1 MLLAPT
7 VTPSSDTL
15 TPPPGANLPTDVPL
29 WLLDDPQEWSAFSRP
44 SGQGP
49 DCWESNVVI
58 EGMHCAA
65 CSLTVEDAL
74 TRIPGV
80 ISAQVGAASHR
91 AKVVWSAGAVKPSTW
106 MQAVQSSG
114 YRAVPANDAFASER
128 RKLETRQALWRWL
141 VAGLCMMQVMMYA
154 YPAYV
159 ATRAT

>member
-1 MLLAPT
+1 MLSVGTDSLPL
-7 VTPSSDTL
+7 SSDIP
-15 TPPPGANLPTDVPL
+15 TPGLASPSDAAL

-44 SGQGP
+44 SSRAA

-80 ISAQVGAASHR
+80 VSAQVGAASHR
-91 AKVVWSAGAVKPSTW
+91 AKIIWSAAEVKPSVW
-106 MQAVQSSG
+106 MQAVQASG

-141 VAGLCMMQVMMYA
+141 VAGLCMMQVMM
-154 YPAYV
+154 
-159 ATRAT
+159 